1 METVKQIE
9 LIRDKLLSGERLT
22 QLGAI
27 SFGCCR
33 LAARIY
39 DLRKKGFDIK
49 KRMVITKTRHFAEY
63 YIEE

>member
-49 KRMVITKTRHFAEY
+49 KRMIATKTRYFAEY
-63 YIEE
+63 YIER